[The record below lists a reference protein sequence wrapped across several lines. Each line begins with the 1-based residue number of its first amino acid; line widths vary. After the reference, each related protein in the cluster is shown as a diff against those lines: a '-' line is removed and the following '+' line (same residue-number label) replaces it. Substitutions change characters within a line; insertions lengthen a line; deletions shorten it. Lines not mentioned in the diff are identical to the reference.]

1 MPGGLT
7 GAGMGMGRLQGS
19 LGGGTV
25 LLVSNL
31 EEEVRTGA
39 VRDVLGSP
47 VFAVPSESCLRFR
60 PGSLPA
66 APSLSAAAHRQQSLL
81 KVSQI
86 PAGRHQK
93 FEILELPLL
102 VPPPADAGNGD
113 PQRSSGF

>member
-1 MPGGLT
+1 MPVSRLTHVGAYFSVPFGGMMPGGLT

-39 VRDVLGSP
+39 VRGVLGSP

-66 APSLSAAAHRQQSLL
+66 APSAAAHRQQSL
-81 KVSQI
+81 KSI
-86 PAGRHQK
+86 ANTSREAP
-93 FEILELPLL
+93 
-102 VPPPADAGNGD
+102 
-113 PQRSSGF
+113 RSLRYSSYHF